1 MANSDDEFDLMIDQV
16 LLANLQAAELVG
28 KLVTT
33 GVLQNNGEGPSNKRP
48 RGPNKESG
56 REEGHDKLIAD
67 YFSNN
72 PVYNEEDF
80 KRRFRMTRRLFLR
93 IVNDLEREIE
103 YFKQHWDARGVKGFS
118 ALQKC
123 TSAIRQLAYGSASDA
138 SDEYL
143 RMSET
148 TSRDCLENFCK
159 CIIYLYMRQYLRKP
173 TASDIQRIYAMHE
186 QVHGLPGMLGSIDCM
201 HWAWKNCPVAWRGQ
215 FHRGDHA
222 GPTVILEAVASYD
235 EWIWHAFFGVPGAT
249 NDIIVVNQ
257 SPVFNDLFKDKAPDS
272 SFVANGTHYNHG
284 YYLADGIY
292 PEWTTFVKAF
302 RYPHDDERRIH
313 FKERQES
320 ARKDIERTFAT
331 LQSKWHMV
339 KRPARVWTRT
349 KLQEIMYT
357 CIILHNMIHE
367 DEGISNYPFDP
378 TEVLPEDIE
387 TNISEADRARNVN
400 LDSGKADVAADVAAE
415 MGGMGGMAKDGLSIE
430 HWSFVKLYNSSSIW
444 SRSHLL
450 QYLAFTFSS
459 KVS

>member
-1 MANSDDEFDLMIDQV
+1 MSDSDDDFDLMIDQV
-16 LLANLQAAELVG
+16 LLANLQAAELIG

-33 GVLQNNGEGPSNKRP
+33 GILQNNGEGPSNKRP
-48 RGPNKESG
+48 RGPNKERG
-56 REEGHDKLIAD
+56 REEGHDKLITD

-72 PVYNEEDF
+72 PVYNDEDF

-93 IVNDLEREIE
+93 IVNDLERELE
-103 YFKQHWDARGVKGFS
+103 YFKQHYRGSDPPSPSKLHLRVETPRCRPPTKTPNRQPQRPGTFAATRMARDIGVKGFS

-123 TSAIRQLAYGSASDA
+123 TSAIRQLAYGSDSDA

-159 CIIYLYMRQYLRKP
+159 AIFNESTQCMNKSTACPACLVALTVCI
-173 TASDIQRIYAMHE
+173 
-186 QVHGLPGMLGSIDCM
+186 GPG
-201 HWAWKNCPVAWRGQ
+201 NCPVAWRGQ

-257 SPVFNDLFKDKAPDS
+257 SPVFNDLFEDKAPDS
-272 SFVANGTHYNHG
+272 SFVVNGTHYNHG

-292 PEWTTFVKAF
+292 LEWTTFVKAF

-339 KRPARVWTRT
+339 KRPARIWTRT

-357 CIILHNMIHE
+357 CIILHNMIRE
-367 DEGISNYPFDP
+367 DEGISDYPFDP

-400 LDSGKADVAADVAAE
+400 LVKNQERHANLRQDLSQHLWDS
-415 MGGMGGMAKDGLSIE
+415 L
-430 HWSFVKLYNSSSIW
+430 HNN
-444 SRSHLL
+444 
-450 QYLAFTFSS
+450 
-459 KVS
+459 